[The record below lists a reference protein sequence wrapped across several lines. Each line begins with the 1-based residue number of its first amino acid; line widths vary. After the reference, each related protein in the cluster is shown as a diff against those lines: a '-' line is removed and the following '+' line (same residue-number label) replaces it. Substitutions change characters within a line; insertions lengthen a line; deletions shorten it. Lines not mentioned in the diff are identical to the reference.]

1 MAKSLK
7 ASNFK
12 SMKDYKAAL
21 VKQALANLD
30 KAEEQILKAKAEGI
44 ETDTIVNFAR
54 ERARLQSYQNSR
66 GLSKSKYGFLEEA
79 ANQPT
84 YYSKFTRYGY
94 EVTDDDRANDDVN
107 TKPTKTIFL
116 NKRELNRIR
125 RKQIERPD
133 AITEDERSIISQYV
147 NRNKQD
153 LASKAYA
160 HQFETQEEVDAFINS
175 FKVNRDVGPGGNS
188 KLLNDLYSYVYNA
201 RGGIA
206 VDFVNWLQDKMNDP
220 KAYVAIEQWY
230 RGSNAEQKLD
240 EATGDEMYKKF
251 QSFAIEIY
259 KNIDSLISA
268 ANIDMPADLRN
279 RLDAWAASSD
289 GIEQ

>member
-1 MAKSLK
+1 MAKSVK
-7 ASNFK
+7 ASNYK
-12 SMKDYKAAL
+12 SMREYKAAL
-21 VKQALANLD
+21 VKHALANLD
-30 KAEEQILKAKAEGI
+30 KAEEQILQANAEGI

-54 ERARLQSYQNSR
+54 ERARLKSYQNSR

-94 EVTDDDRANDDVN
+94 EVTDEDRANEDVN

-116 NKRELNRIR
+116 NKKELNKIR

-133 AITEDERSIISQYV
+133 AITEDERSIIAQFV

-259 KNIDSLISA
+259 KNIDSLITA
-268 ANIDMPADLRN
+268 ANIDMPAELRN

>member
-1 MAKSLK
+1 MAKSVK
-7 ASNFK
+7 ASNYK
-12 SMKDYKAAL
+12 SMRAYKAAL
-21 VKQALANLD
+21 VEQALANLD
-30 KAEEQILKAKAEGI
+30 KAEEEILKANAEGI

-94 EVTDDDRANDDVN
+94 EVTDEDRANDDVN

-116 NKRELNRIR
+116 NKKELNKIR

-133 AITEDERSIISQYV
+133 AITEDERSIIAQYV

-153 LASKAYA
+153 LATKAYA

-230 RGSNAEQKLD
+230 RGSKAEQKLD

-259 KNIDSLISA
+259 KNIDSLINA